1 MKLKTKLAIIPALAS
16 LLFVGAGFAAWEFTQ
31 ERTAEV
37 AITDKVAV
45 GVELNDNFKLYN
57 ADDDVEITALY
68 LICDAPSGK
77 SYVLS
82 GEGVYWASDAAG
94 ATKVDDVYLK
104 GTLKKESEDGIL
116 DDDEVTVSFA
126 ASHNL
131 ESDYITFGSFAAIAD
146 KDIEVA
152 NNEDVQSDDF
162 YLPTLA
168 YVEAGIPHS
177 VADLTAM
184 NTALATELDGAVLSF
199 SAQITA

>member
-1 MKLKTKLAIIPALAS
+1 MKLRTKLVMIPAFAS

-31 ERTAEV
+31 ARSAEV

-45 GVELNDNFKLYN
+45 GIELNDNFKLYN
-57 ADDDVEITALY
+57 ADDDTEITALY
-68 LICDAPSGK
+68 LICDAPAGK
-77 SYVLS
+77 SYVLE

-94 ATKVDDVYLK
+94 ATKVDDVYIK
-104 GTLKKESEDGIL
+104 GTLNKEIEDNVL
-116 DDDEVTVSFA
+116 DDDVVTVSFA

-131 ESDYITFGSFAAIAD
+131 DSDYITFGSFAAIAD
-146 KDIEVA
+146 ADVTA
-152 NNEDVQSDDF
+152 VDNADVQSAGF

-168 YVEAGIPHS
+168 YIEAEIPHS

-184 NTALATELDGAVLSF
+184 NTALATELDSAVLSF